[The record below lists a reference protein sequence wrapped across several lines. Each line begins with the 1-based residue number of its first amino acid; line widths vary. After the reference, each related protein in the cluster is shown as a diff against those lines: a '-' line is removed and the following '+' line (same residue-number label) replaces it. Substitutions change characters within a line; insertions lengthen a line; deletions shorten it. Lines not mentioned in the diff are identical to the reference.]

1 MRLLC
6 FSDWRIQPIEDIYR
20 LLNNMDEKPDFI
32 LYGGDDI
39 DRFQEELTNHF
50 SQIAKLSRQ
59 GHILVVAGND
69 DSVLLKTVFKSE
81 GIIDLHDSCF
91 SFDNFAF
98 LGLEGSTRG
107 PGLLQY
113 SEKEVNKH
121 LEKQLKES
129 NGKTFIV
136 LSHTP
141 PFGTLDL
148 GIRFADPVA
157 GVTHIGSTALRDFV
171 TKSQPALVICG
182 HAHSQGRR
190 IDRIGRTSVLNIA
203 SHDSPGS
210 AGNFALVEINES
222 GHCAF
227 SFIGTEDLLPPNSL
241 LNIHGVG
248 LLVQKALDQAGIKNI
263 DQLLEAPD
271 LYKISDLSSLPFL
284 TICRIKAKAKAFKAG
299 QPFKIK
305 DFSLDFNEVV
315 FFDIETDTAC
325 ERVWLIGALSKNG
338 FKQFYADDWIDEPL
352 MLRNF
357 LSYLK
362 LTPNALLV
370 SYSGTNFDRNVIEK
384 ALRRQHLDYKSF
396 LAFRH
401 IDLSLIIKDCFIFPT
416 QSYAL
421 KNLAAH
427 LNYKFKHP
435 ELNGFLVAIE
445 YMRHIIDKIPLN
457 PIFLEYNEDDV
468 RSLPF
473 IIEELKKLNQESKT
487 NSIAEI
493 SKTDKQKSFREF
505 VEELQLQGI
514 KGEKYREKIAEWN
527 NQHK

>member
-1 MRLLC
+1 MV
-6 FSDWRIQPIEDIYR
+6 
-20 LLNNMDEKPDFI
+20 EKPDFI

-39 DRFQEELTNHF
+39 SRFQEECTNHF
-50 SQIAKLSRQ
+50 SQIAKLTRQSRV
-59 GHILVVAGND
+59 LAVAGND
-69 DSVLLKTVFKSE
+69 DFILSKTVFKSE
-81 GIIDLHDSCF
+81 DIIDLHYSSF
-91 SFDNFAF
+91 SYDNFTF

-113 SEKEVNKH
+113 SEKEVGKH

-129 NGKTFIV
+129 NGKNLIVV

-141 PFGTLDL
+141 PYGTLDF
-148 GIRFADPVA
+148 GIRFADPVD
-157 GVTHIGSTALRDFV
+157 GVEHIGSTALRDFV
-171 TKSQPALVICG
+171 TKSQPVLVICG

-203 SHDSPGS
+203 SHDSSGS

-222 GHCAF
+222 GNCNF
-227 SFIGTEDLLPPNSL
+227 SFFDTTDFIPPNSL
-241 LNIHGVG
+241 LNVHGVG
-248 LLVQKALDQAGIKNI
+248 PSVEKALDQAGIRNI
-263 DQLLEAPD
+263 DQLIEAPD
-271 LYKISDLSSLPFL
+271 LYKIADLSSLPFP

-305 DFSLDFNEVV
+305 DFSLNLNEVV

-325 ERVWLIGALSKNG
+325 ERVWLIGVLSKKG
-338 FKQFYADDWIDEPL
+338 FKQFYADNWVDEPL
-352 MLRNF
+352 ILREF
-357 LSYLK
+357 LAYLK

-384 ALRRQHLDYKSF
+384 ALRRLCLDYRSF

-401 IDLSLIIKDCFIFPT
+401 TDLSLEIKDCFIFPS

-427 LNYKFKHP
+427 LSYKFKHQ
-435 ELNGFLVAIE
+435 ELDGFLVAIE

-473 IIEELKKLNQESKT
+473 IIEQLTKLNQESETK
-487 NSIAEI
+487 SIAEI
-493 SKTDKQKSFREF
+493 SSTDKQKSFREF
-505 VEELQLQGI
+505 IEKLKSQGI
-514 KGEKYREKIAEWN
+514 KGEQYRERIAEWN